1 MRAFF
6 AIAKR
11 EFFSYFVTPIGYVV
25 TAVYVAITGIG
36 FLASFIYYA
45 RISQSPAAYQ
55 YPGVPDFEETM
66 LSPFLVFC
74 GQVMIFL
81 GPLITMRLLAEERH
95 RGSMELLLSYP
106 IRDAEIIFG
115 KYVAAL
121 ALLVVMMGGI
131 FVHLCIVAWFATVEP
146 AVLVLGVLAVFL
158 MGAAFVSVGLFI
170 SALAKNPI
178 TSATATFGA
187 FFISYILG
195 AVGKDLSEANPAP
208 ATWSDQAR
216 TIVGFFYRVF
226 RRLVLDLPLDAHA
239 QQMTQ
244 GVLQLEDIVYY
255 GVLTAFFL
263 FLTFRVFE
271 TRKWRTGV

>member
-6 AIAKR
+6 VIAKR
-11 EFFSYFVTPIGYVV
+11 EFLSYFVTPIGYIV

-106 IRDAEIIFG
+106 VRDAEIILG
-115 KYVAAL
+115 KYAAAL

-131 FVHLCIVAWFATVEP
+131 FVHIGIVAYFATVEP
-146 AVLVLGVLAVFL
+146 AVLILGILAVFL

-178 TSATATFGA
+178 TSATVTLGA

-195 AVGKDLSEANPAP
+195 ALGKDLSEANPAP
-208 ATWSDQAR
+208 TTWNDQAR
-216 TIVGFFYRVF
+216 EIVGFFYRVF

-255 GVLTAFFL
+255 MVLTAFFL